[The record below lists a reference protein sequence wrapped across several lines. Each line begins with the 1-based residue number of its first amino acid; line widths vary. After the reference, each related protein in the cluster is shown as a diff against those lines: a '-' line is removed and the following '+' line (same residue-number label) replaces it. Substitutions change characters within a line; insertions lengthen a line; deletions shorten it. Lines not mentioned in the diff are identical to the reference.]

1 MSLNINLFRK
11 LPQDII
17 NYIHDMV
24 IELRKP
30 RKIDRNL
37 LDDIVSFHLI
47 HNLKANYLNTYG
59 SDDNEYLYWIE
70 NNLLFYLNGMES
82 LSDELSFEFAFVFPN
97 KTEEQILEYLLM
109 NTMSKKCLEKDIFK
123 YWCYLSPDRRAHFL
137 TLFL

>member
-17 NYIHDMV
+17 NHIHDMV

-82 LSDELSFEFAFVFPN
+82 LSD
-97 KTEEQILEYLLM
+97 
-109 NTMSKKCLEKDIFK
+109 
-123 YWCYLSPDRRAHFL
+123 
-137 TLFL
+137 